1 MTHESETPAHDP
13 DIARATW
20 VIGVAAALVF
30 GMALGVAVGDV
41 AAPAACAPAGAIVG
55 TPAGP

>member
-1 MTHESETPAHDP
+1 MTHQFETPAP
-13 DIARATW
+13 DREVARATW

-30 GMALGVAVGDV
+30 GMALGVAVGDA
-41 AAPAACAPAGAIVG
+41 AAPAGCAPAGGVVG